1 MSPDAVDS
9 TAGTSPAPPRAIPA
23 TSARRAALFV
33 AFAGA
38 AFSVASPLARAA
50 RPTHPFVIG
59 FGRLA
64 VAAVFLLAMG
74 RGAALSAF
82 RALPSKQRA
91 TVLLAGALL
100 AAHFA
105 AFLWGL
111 DHTSLPAAV
120 SLVSLEPLGVV
131 VCAWALL
138 GVAPARAEQIG
149 VGVATLGAVVVAY
162 GAGEGENRLAG
173 DLAVLGAVVLYG
185 LYLAIARALK
195 DALPP
200 FDYAALVYTSA
211 GLVMALGLAFI
222 PAAFAAPAWPLSSG
236 AIVAVV
242 ALGLIPTVLGHT
254 AVQTASRSL
263 PPAIVALV
271 SPMETLG
278 GILIGAALMGAI
290 PSSRELCGA
299 AIILAGTAAAILGPK
314 EGRKRAS

>member
-1 MSPDAVDS
+1 MIPDGAAGRAKSNLAAARAS
-9 TAGTSPAPPRAIPA
+9 TAASP
-23 TSARRAALFV
+23 RRAALFV

-50 RPTHPFVIG
+50 RPTHPFFIG

-64 VAAVFLLAMG
+64 VAAVVLLAAG
-74 RGAALSAF
+74 RGAAFSAL
-82 RALPSKQRA
+82 RALPARQRA
-91 TVLLAGALL
+91 TVLLAGAVL

-111 DHTSLPAAV
+111 DNTSLPAAV

-138 GVAPARAEQIG
+138 GVAPAGAEQIG
-149 VGVATLGAVVVAY
+149 VAVATLGAVVVAC

-200 FDYAALVYTSA
+200 LDYAALVYTSA
-211 GLVMALGLAFI
+211 ALAMLLTLALI
-222 PAAFAAPAWPLSSG
+222 PSAFA
-236 AIVAVV
+236 
-242 ALGLIPTVLGHT
+242 
-254 AVQTASRSL
+254 
-263 PPAIVALV
+263 PPA
-271 SPMETLG
+271 
-278 GILIGAALMGAI
+278 
-290 PSSRELCGA
+290 
-299 AIILAGTAAAILGPK
+299 
-314 EGRKRAS
+314 